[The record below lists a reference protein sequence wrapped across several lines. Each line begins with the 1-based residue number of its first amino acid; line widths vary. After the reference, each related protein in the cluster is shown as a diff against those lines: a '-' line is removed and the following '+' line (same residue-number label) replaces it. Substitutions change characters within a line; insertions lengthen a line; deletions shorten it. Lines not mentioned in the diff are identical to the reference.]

1 MNKVLLLFLVI
12 ALFACKNK
20 EKSTSTE
27 TEKPIKTA
35 TDVVENSQPTARKV
49 DFSVRVIRPYCG
61 GAAPSEE
68 MEQMRMKGEM
78 ANKFVFYI
86 ENNNGVSKRVITNEV
101 GVVSIEL
108 EPGEYCVKE
117 GYKADPEM
125 KKELEDSNWEFDK
138 ECISEWN
145 ATCNHEFSVTNDKNA
160 LVSFIYK
167 PKCGWEGPVPCITNA
182 GFPPP

>member
-78 ANKFVFYI
+78 ANKFVFYQVYS
-86 ENNNGVSKRVITNEV
+86 G
-101 GVVSIEL
+101 
-108 EPGEYCVKE
+108 PF
-117 GYKADPEM
+117 
-125 KKELEDSNWEFDK
+125 LEDQPQPPYTLISKSCGDCTAIGSN
-138 ECISEWN
+138 
-145 ATCNHEFSVTNDKNA
+145 V
-160 LVSFIYK
+160 K
-167 PKCGWEGPVPCITNA
+167 PTFWIE
-182 GFPPP
+182 